1 MLQAKH
7 SDFSYNILPDE
18 FPPESK
24 FYEPHPFEDL
34 LCSTDDYGVSE
45 LHSDVY
51 LIMNAERLSQSI
63 DKDTLDYWLRS
74 LPDNHSKDFTGSGLD
89 DNQLISYIKDKNI
102 QSPSELK
109 LYLDYLSAK
118 EGGIRTALESYY
130 VNKREHQDYVNQTN
144 DNPKP

>member
-1 MLQAKH
+1 MLQAKQ
-7 SDFSYNILPDE
+7 SNFAYNILPDE
-18 FPPESK
+18 LPSESK

-34 LCSTDDYGVSE
+34 LSSTDENGVTE
-45 LHSDVY
+45 LHNDVF

-74 LPDNHSKDFTGSGLD
+74 LPDAQRNDLTGNFD
-89 DNQLISYIKDKNI
+89 DNLIISYIRDKNI

-109 LYLDYLSAK
+109 LYMDYLSDK
-118 EGGIRTALESYY
+118 QGGIRTALDSYY
-130 VNKREHQDYVNQTN
+130 VNKREHQDYVNQPK

>member
-1 MLQAKH
+1 MLQAKQ
-7 SDFSYNILPDE
+7 SEFSYNILPDE

-34 LCSTDDYGVSE
+34 LFSTDDNGVSE

-51 LIMNAERLSQSI
+51 LIMNAERLSQSV

-74 LPDNHSKDFTGSGLD
+74 LPDNHANDFTGSGLD
-89 DNQLISYIKDKNI
+89 DNHLISFIKDKNI

-109 LYLDYLSAK
+109 LYLDYLSEK
-118 EGGIRTALESYY
+118 QGGIRTALDSYY
-130 VNKREHQDYVNQTN
+130 VNKREHEDYVNQPK

>member
-1 MLQAKH
+1 MLQAKQ
-7 SDFSYNILPDE
+7 SNFAYNILPDE
-18 FPPESK
+18 LPSESK

-34 LCSTDDYGVSE
+34 LSSTDDNGVTE
-45 LHSDVY
+45 LHNDVY

-74 LPDNHSKDFTGSGLD
+74 LPDAHKTDLTSNYD
-89 DNQLISYIKDKNI
+89 DKLIISYIRDKNI

-109 LYLDYLSAK
+109 LYMDYLSDK
-118 EGGIRTALESYY
+118 QGGIRTALDSYY
-130 VNKREHQDYVNQTN
+130 VNKREHNDYVNQTK

>member
-1 MLQAKH
+1 MLQAKQ
-7 SDFSYNILPDE
+7 SDFSYNILSDE

-34 LCSTDDYGVSE
+34 LRSTDDNGVTE

-74 LPDNHSKDFTGSGLD
+74 LPDNHANDFSGSGLD
-89 DNQLISYIKDKNI
+89 DNYLISYIKDKNI

-109 LYLDYLSAK
+109 LYLDYLSER
-118 EGGIRTALESYY
+118 EGGIRTALDSYY
-130 VNKREHQDYVNQTN
+130 VNKREHEDYVKHTK
-144 DNPKP
+144 DNSNP